1 MKAADYTF
9 GDGMQ
14 ASVEER
20 RRMATLLFSTS
31 YLEYC
36 SVANKLG
43 MPCVQLQQR
52 LNIEPFLAH
61 IRVLADATKRFAGFY
76 TAATMAQFAAVET
89 DRPYRD
95 EMQALDDAYEAFVA
109 AHTRAD
115 DYFVA
120 SLAIEPRDRG
130 RGLFHQAFDDLVAR
144 AHQAGSP
151 RVVLAVWES
160 NAALALYRRKGM
172 GTLARFDTAWPL
184 FFDRL
189 QLLALP
195 LASAAATQRSI
206 DTSRGETA

>member
-1 MKAADYTF
+1 MNATDYTF
-9 GDGMQ
+9 VDGAQ
-14 ASVEER
+14 ASIEER

-61 IRVLADATKRFAGFY
+61 IRVLADETKRFAGFY
-76 TAATMAQFAAVET
+76 TAATMAEFAAVET

-109 AHTRAD
+109 AHTQAD

-144 AHQAGSP
+144 ARQAGSP

-172 GTLARFDTAWPL
+172 DTLARFDAAWPL

-195 LASAAATQRSI
+195 LADTAATQRF
-206 DTSRGETA
+206 DATTRGENA

>member
-1 MKAADYTF
+1 MNAPGYTF
-9 GDGMQ
+9 VDGAQ
-14 ASVEER
+14 ASVETR
-20 RRMATLLFSTS
+20 RRMATLIFSTS

-43 MPCVQLQQR
+43 MPCVELQQR

-61 IRVLADATKRFAGFY
+61 SRVLADDKKRFAGFY
-76 TAATMAQFAAVET
+76 TAATMAELAAVST

-109 AHTRAD
+109 SHTRGD

-130 RGLFHQAFDDLVAR
+130 RGLFHQAFDDIVAR
-144 AHQAGSP
+144 ARRAGSP

-172 GTLARFDTAWPL
+172 GTLARFDAAWPL

-195 LASAAATQRSI
+195 LAVTAATQQST
-206 DTSRGETA
+206 DSSSGETA